1 MNCKQARNL
10 FSARLDGE
18 LAAAELRELELHFA
32 SCPEGCAERWR
43 AFQATVELVH
53 DLPEPEPDPAFVGR
67 VLDQVRAYEA
77 GRLVLS
83 PARRRPSLLQ
93 RLQSAWGGFALPVPL
108 RIAGAAALG
117 VAAGLIVASSLDLGF
132 VSGSAPVANRAAV
145 ATAPAGGA
153 SVGGSP
159 DAAHPVR
166 PFGDL
171 IEGLAAREGTAAATD
186 TAADDPL
193 SRAVW
198 PRDGVNSPVRVVED
212 NGRPQI
218 TF

>member
-18 LAAAELRELELHFA
+18 LAAAELREFELHLV
-32 SCPEGCAERWR
+32 SCLEGCAERWR

-83 PARRRPSLLQ
+83 PARRRPSLLD
-93 RLQSAWGGFALPVPL
+93 RLRSAWSGFALPVPL
-108 RIAGAAALG
+108 RVAGAAALG
-117 VAAGLIVASSLDLGF
+117 VAAGIITASSLDLGF
-132 VSGSAPVANRAAV
+132 TPGAAPVAGRAAV
-145 ATAPAGGA
+145 ASASAGDASLRGATETAR
-153 SVGGSP
+153 
-159 DAAHPVR
+159 PVR

-171 IEGLAAREGTAAATD
+171 IEELAARESATAPADSAS
-186 TAADDPL
+186 DDPL

-198 PRDGVNSPVRVVED
+198 PRDRVNSPVRVVED